1 MNTQVEE
8 YIANLLS
15 LGLSRSQVSE
25 KTYDYALALLLE
37 EQAEGA
43 SVTAAMMAQAAML
56 VRDALPKAYRLY
68 ETKQR
73 IW

>member
-8 YIANLLS
+8 YIATLLS

-25 KTYDYALALLLE
+25 KAYDYALALLLE

-43 SVTAAMMAQAAML
+43 SVTAAMMARAAEL
-56 VRDALPKAYRLY
+56 VRDAIPKVTRFY
-68 ETKQR
+68 ELKQR
-73 IW
+73 

>member
-8 YIANLLS
+8 YIATLLS

-25 KTYDYALALLLE
+25 KACDYALALLLE

-43 SVTAAMMAQAAML
+43 PVTAAMMARAAEL
-56 VRDALPKAYRLY
+56 VRDAIPKVARFY
-68 ETKQR
+68 EIKQR
-73 IW
+73 